1 MGNRYSVLTIRRKN
15 VVVVT
20 DAIARTDLSCLL
32 TDGWHPKS
40 ELTLTLQSFGFAI
53 KSAHA
58 RHIAVE
64 LQKIGFG

>member
-1 MGNRYSVLTIRRKN
+1 M
-15 VVVVT
+15 VVVT